1 MEISAGARIDRYLLV
16 EPLGEGGQ
24 GSVWKAVDALDASR
38 VVALKLVSI
47 AQTKPTHLERVR
59 REARAL
65 AKLEHPSLV
74 RCHGLFEDFK
84 ASVLGLVLELVDG
97 KSLADALDDARFTPA
112 LRWVVLQHVAQA
124 LAHLHER
131 HIIHRDLKPENIVLA
146 AQFWTTPSD
155 PNTVKI
161 IDFGIAAEEGN
172 PNPLTAYGNVIG
184 TPAYMAP
191 ELIDATYFAGGRP
204 TPAIDVF
211 AFGVVAWILL
221 VGGHPT
227 GLAAESTLVDYAM
240 EYRKVVTGERRWAR
254 TGGPPFVGQCL
265 EPRPER
271 RLQSGADVI
280 RAMQGA
286 PVATEKETVAIGAQ
300 RGTLEAAPAPE
311 LFQRAAQ
318 PLPPT
323 IDSST
328 VGPSVRAPG
337 AAPAE
342 RPRSPGP
349 ALAVVGL
356 AGVVVVCAAIGLVA
370 LVVWFQGG
378 AATPTVNA
386 GTATPKRTASPP
398 PLPVTA
404 VPAPGSASAELTPSG
419 PSRPKQCTTE
429 DETCACCPSGRDCGP
444 TGCGANLR
452 PDEEFALRLWSV
464 RGVPGVATAAADRV
478 CVSRTADTAHRV
490 CTTVGATYG
499 GATPTP
505 LRVNTRDLTQT
516 GLFIEATVNGQVRE
530 KRDASFPAITR
541 MAVCDGLEFGGFG
554 DQHTRVK
561 FYLDRPGEAARR
573 ECVSSPPKAV
583 LSRHDRGAVRSPREW
598 AEKCFTYA
606 NAGNFAWAKAACD
619 RAMAEPDATLPQSSL
634 LYNAGLVERGF
645 GNKAAAREHFT
656 GSLRLRE
663 HPEVREALRALDA
676 P

>member
-1 MEISAGARIDRYLLV
+1 MEISPGARIDRYLLV

-24 GSVWKAVDALDASR
+24 GSVWKAVDALDATR
-38 VVALKLVSI
+38 TVALKLVSI
-47 AQTKPTHLERVR
+47 AQTKPTQLERVR

-65 AKLEHPSLV
+65 AKLEHSCLV
-74 RCHGLFEDFK
+74 RCEGLFEDFK

-97 KSLADALDDARFTPA
+97 KSLADALDDQRFKPE
-112 LRWVVLQHVAQA
+112 LRWAVLQHVGRA
-124 LAHLHER
+124 LAHLHDR

-146 AQFWTTPSD
+146 EGFWTAPHDPS
-155 PNTVKI
+155 TVKI

-204 TPAIDVF
+204 TPAVDVF

-227 GLAAESTLVDYAM
+227 GLSAESTLVDYAM
-240 EYRKVVTGERRWAR
+240 EYRKVVTGERTWAL
-254 TGGPPFVGQCL
+254 TGGPPFVAQCL

-271 RLQSGADVI
+271 RLQSGADVV
-280 RAMQGA
+280 RAIQGA
-286 PVATEKETVAIGAQ
+286 PVATEKETVAIGPP

-311 LFQRAAQ
+311 LFQRAGP
-318 PLPPT
+318 PLPP
-323 IDSST
+323 SPF
-328 VGPSVRAPG
+328 GPSAQAPG
-337 AAPAE
+337 AAPAG
-342 RPRSPGP
+342 RPRSAGP
-349 ALAVVGL
+349 ALAAVGL
-356 AGVVVVCAAIGLVA
+356 AAVAAVCAAIGLVA
-370 LVVWFQGG
+370 LVVWSQGG
-378 AATPTVNA
+378 EATPTVKA
-386 GTATPKRTASPP
+386 GTTAPERAAAPP
-398 PLPVTA
+398 PLPGTA
-404 VPAPGSASAELTPSG
+404 VPTSGSASAEPTPSG

-444 TGCGANLR
+444 AGCGANLQ

-478 CVSRTADTAHRV
+478 CVSKAADAAHRV

-499 GATPTP
+499 GAVPTP
-505 LRVNTRDLTQT
+505 LRVSTRDLTQT
-516 GLFIEATVNGQVRE
+516 GLFIEATVNGQARE
-530 KRDASFPAITR
+530 KRDARFPAVTR

-561 FYLDRPGEAARR
+561 FYLDKPGEAAQRD
-573 ECVSSPPKAV
+573 CVSSPPKAL

-598 AEKCFTYA
+598 AEKCFTYV
-606 NAGNFAWAKAACD
+606 NGGNFAWAKAACD
-619 RAMAEPDATLPQSSL
+619 RAVAEPDPTLPQSSL

-656 GSLRLRE
+656 NSLRLKE
-663 HPEVREALRALDA
+663 HPEVREALRALDD